1 MRFIA
6 RLGIVLESARH
17 RAVANLADEVL
28 GHRRH
33 GSWWG
38 HARGKE
44 FFRLTRQVRSD
55 PDVLVCSIVAGKVTY
70 VHRRL
75 WPALVRLASVVGAA
89 RAAAIREVH
98 TKSGAHRTHR
108 TPLRSWMPAWVYTQ
122 AAKLTLK
129 EARAQ
134 LSAAYQVTWLVD

>member
-1 MRFIA
+1 M
-6 RLGIVLESARH
+6 LESARH
-17 RAVANLADEVL
+17 RAVANLADQVL
-28 GHRRH
+28 GHRRD

-55 PDVLVCSIVAGKVTY
+55 PDVLVCSVVAGKVTY

-75 WPALVRLASVVGAA
+75 WPALVRLASAVGAA
-89 RAAAIREVH
+89 RLAAIREVH
-98 TKSGAHRTHR
+98 TKTGAHRVYR
-108 TPLRSWMPAWVYTQ
+108 TPFRSWVPAWVYAR
-122 AAKLTLK
+122 AANLTLK

-134 LSAAYQVTWLVD
+134 LGAALLSVRPTTARPPADY